1 MRQSA
6 PRVCSEPGGQKPE
19 LSLSLALIDQ
29 IQTFIIWNAHFRD
42 ARDGIW
48 SSAQICSTDEP
59 ELQWPFIWHGRK
71 LYNVVLLVTVFVLSW
86 GNVLPVKLYMKTP
99 FTYFTN
105 NIIHLPCLVI
115 FTLWSWVHRSSN
127 WIKRHD
133 IKHNKGSRQNMIFW
147 RLPLSRLITDG
158 TGLVH
163 NSKRKNV
170 AREVFVNTAVGSG
183 TDVALAF
190 APTKNIAQQF
200 HFSHAI
206 PTISSNPRTKPLYF
220 LAMSFIKIWYTVA
233 PFTNIV

>member
-1 MRQSA
+1 MCQSA

-19 LSLSLALIDQ
+19 LSLSLDLIDQ

-71 LYNVVLLVTVFVLSW
+71 LYNVVLLVTVCVLSW

-115 FTLWSWVHRSSN
+115 FTLWALVHRGSN

-133 IKHNKGSRQNMIFW
+133 IKHDKGSRQNMIFW

-163 NSKRKNV
+163 NSKKKNV

-190 APTKNIAQQF
+190 APTKIPPSNSISVTQF
-200 HFSHAI
+200 PPLAAI
-206 PTISSNPRTKPLYF
+206 PGQNHYTFWRCH
-220 LAMSFIKIWYTVA
+220 FIKIWYTRA
-233 PFTNIV
+233 PFTNLV